1 MKKGRLVRRRGIS
14 LVLSAAMVATTLS
27 VIPAAKAEAA
37 PSSDEISN
45 SSLTAEIG
53 DLGQISSL
61 TINNNRLNR
70 YGNEV
75 NFVLPNDS
83 SEQNNE
89 AHQWMG
95 EMIFSYRTSKD
106 GTFPE
111 GTEGF
116 VEVDTNKTLAAGGST
131 TYSNASENLDSNPYI
146 EKKVDGDKVEVT
158 FKGQELDSTDE
169 RTMKGFDVQSVFD
182 MGTEDGSML
191 WSITLENTSDEY
203 IEFGDVGLP
212 MPWNNK
218 YSGGINDTYNN
229 RMTVHTFAGA
239 DSGYA
244 YAIRTS
250 GEGNYMMFTP
260 VPETGAR
267 IEYID
272 QWIGSVNGGMNGV
285 QGTRNGNAYANW
297 TSDTGGWF
305 PGLQVYYIHSK
316 DIQKT
321 GRGYFTDATSLVLE
335 PGASKTYSFKFS
347 AVRAGD
353 NSPQDSADD
362 PNNASDSVEER
373 ENNQRSILYDSG
385 MIDAVAV
392 PGFQTAINM
401 PTELDLHYDPEK
413 VEDVNVKVQCVHEN
427 DPWDEEHI
435 PEQVDGLV
443 NNSRTTECAGIDSDS
458 ATLKEAKQ
466 VDGEWHHIYELN
478 FGCIGNNSVRVEYT
492 VNGEQKFT
500 QFEFNVLEKLDE
512 TIEAHSDFMVE
523 NTQDNDPNSETYGIY
538 SDWYLSSGLDTNQKN
553 HWGDDWSHDNIN
565 FMTMKNYLDPEP
577 EEIESI
583 EKYLIDFMWNNYMK
597 NTQDTYVVANYL
609 SASGVYGGGSNAWT
623 RAYSEMME
631 VTGFFNM
638 YRIQKAYPNL
648 IEYRETPEWYLDK
661 AYNIYMNRIPA
672 YDIGYYGEQQV
683 PQIIEALREEGMTE
697 EAENLQEKFALNKGT
712 SMANASYP
720 YGSEFEY
727 DNTGEEGAYA
737 ASKALIE
744 YYPDDANVNKAL
756 SNMERAEWK
765 TRAMR
770 GIQPTWYYYADPVF
784 RGGESWWNFQ
794 YTASLAGSIMDDW
807 LRYQDNGWDTDSS
820 AWAQRVNYAAK
831 LSNFNSVNM
840 GQISADS
847 VGGISWRYT
856 ASKGGQGAQNVNDGG
871 TRIMNNGWND
881 FSGESEEGLYGSLL
895 RISADVATDP
905 VFGLTGYGAEVSKE
919 GSRYTVTPLD
929 GIGKRIN
936 IIDDKIY
943 VELEQDS
950 CTTAVIDESGA
961 YIDLT
966 VNNTTGVL
974 HLSKITL
981 SGAGIEDGYY
991 SVKVNGEEGEQ
1002 CYVSGNEGIAYA
1014 VIPKGESAQITIEKM
1029 DGGENQAPKIY
1040 SVECP
1045 AGNELHARVPFR
1057 IEASAYDDG
1066 APNGTLTYKWEVTEA
1081 PEGGNIVF
1089 DADDKPYVEVT
1100 ADKAGDYRVK
1110 VTVSDGEKS
1119 AEQVLAFTMGDV
1131 PEKNAPVINEISAE
1145 QEQLNATRADLKVDA
1160 TADVFWGNELTYKW
1174 EVVSQPEG
1182 GNAAVV
1188 NSSQPEAVVKV
1199 YAPGTYTFGVTVTD
1213 SQTEDADTEKVT
1225 YQEIS
1230 VEMSEEADGIEHYG
1244 TVITDLGKAPKL
1256 PETMEIIYP
1265 DATLRES
1272 TIIWD
1277 EIPEESYAERGEF
1290 TVEGTVEGT
1299 DMRASLDVIVVT
1311 GESKNI
1317 ALAAVPTAIIDTPWD
1332 LQGVV
1337 ALNDGHDPT
1346 SSTDRTNGVW
1356 HNWLGDNTADA
1367 WVQYTWNSA
1376 VTIYQSN
1383 AYYYTDGNFIPKEVW
1398 YEYMDENGEWQPMQN
1413 VQGCGNEL
1421 NQYNVTTFNP
1431 VTTTA
1436 IRMNMSPLTQ
1446 GCGVIEWQVLG
1457 YADQIVDKN
1466 LLKRTIDSAEALDLS
1481 LFVADESQ
1489 LAELQNTIDEAQAV
1503 YDDPQATQEEVD
1515 MAAAK
1520 LARVVAMLP
1529 TADGNLAYS
1538 ATSNTSY
1545 VSTWETLDAV
1555 NDGRVPDN
1563 SYNPSIPRYGTY
1575 SYDRASDHETVTY
1588 TWNSQVTLSGADL
1601 YLWYDGK
1608 EGEYTSGGIKIPTE
1622 YYYEYLDSEGNWQ
1635 KVENSSEYGLEMDK
1649 FNTTTFDEV
1658 TTTSIRVTLM
1668 KQDYDMNGIGIMEW
1682 KVYGQI
1688 NPADK
1693 TALDTAITDADIE
1706 DGSIYTEESWA
1717 AFTEALE
1724 NAKEVA
1730 ANEKASQAEVDA
1742 ALALLVKA
1750 QNNLEVAPEDKNIAP
1765 LATASGI
1772 CNYDG
1777 QDGRPYDQGGLPKMN
1792 DQIEPASSSDLS
1804 NGAWFNWNDRYDD
1817 NGDIQNAWVA
1827 YTWDEPVILESTDVY
1842 YFTDGGGHKMPK
1854 SVTFEYLNDAGEW
1867 VELTDVTPGCEA
1879 DQYNTTDL
1887 GNIRTTALRMTM
1899 EPQFLNDGDP
1909 ACGVGVIEW
1918 KVNGYVAPDKT
1929 ALEDAIAAAEELKED
1944 DYTASSWKT
1953 LEIALEEAKA
1963 VAEDE
1968 AATPENVEDARK
1980 ALERA
1985 INALVGKDEKPLYD
1999 NIAPDAATDGICNYD
2014 GQDGRPNDLGG
2025 LAALNDG
2032 YDPANSNDK
2041 SHAVWHNWQDRY
2053 ENGIPQDAWVSYTWD
2068 KPVEIS
2074 SMDIYYFADY
2084 GGIVEPESISIEYLN
2099 EDGEWVAAEEAQ
2111 GLSCVLEE
2119 YNTVKLANIKTTA
2132 IRMTLKP
2139 QFLSDSDPSHGV
2151 GILEWKVYGKYVD
2164 ETEVVKDALNA
2175 AIEEAEKR
2183 VETDYT
2189 AESWANFARALEN
2202 AKIVAADENADQTAV
2217 DEATA
2222 LLNEA
2227 MGALVAAEPPADVDR
2242 TALEALIA
2250 EAEGYNRTDYTEESW
2265 AVFAEALTNAYSVDQ
2280 NVEATQDDVDKAAEA
2295 LQAAIDGLEEVH
2307 ADVNLEEIRA
2317 LIDEALQIQNDGY
2330 TAESWDV
2337 LQDALVNAALAVSDP
2352 DVTQEQI
2359 DQLAAALR
2367 DAIDALE
2374 EAKEEADLDAINAL
2388 IDVAQKLNESD
2399 YTADSW
2405 KALEDALAD
2414 AVAAAEDAESTQA
2427 QIDKAAEALVD
2438 AITAL
2443 KAAEPAE
2450 EVNLD
2455 AINALIEAAQS
2466 LDKDLY
2472 TAESWA
2478 ALQDAVADA
2487 AAAAA
2492 DTESTQAQIDEAAA
2506 ALQAAIAALEA
2517 AEPAE
2522 EVNLGAINALI
2533 GVAQKLDEANYT
2545 AESWDAL
2552 QEALADAAA
2561 AAADSNATQ
2570 DQIDKAAAALG
2581 DAIAALK
2588 TAEPAE
2594 EVNLAAI
2601 NALINVAQRLDKDN
2615 YTAESWNALQDALA
2629 AALKAA
2635 EDPEATQDQI
2645 DKAAAA
2651 LGDAIVALEIAQPGE
2666 DPGEN
2671 PNDKPGQT
2679 PDGNNGSGN
2688 GENGN
2693 SGSGADGEQNNEAA
2707 VQTGDNSPIMVY
2719 GVLVVIAAAGI
2730 ICIIGMR
2737 KRRR

>member
-61 TINNNRLNR
+61 TINNNRQNS
-70 YGNEV
+70 YGQDV

-83 SEQNNE
+83 AQQNNT

-95 EMIFSYRTSKD
+95 EMIFSYRTSED

-111 GTEGF
+111 DTSGF
-116 VEVDTNKTLAAGGST
+116 VEVDTNRTLAAGGST
-131 TYSNASENLDSNPYI
+131 TYSDASENLESNPYI
-146 EKKVDGDKVEVT
+146 EKNVEDDRVEVT
-158 FKGQELDSTDE
+158 FKGQDLDSTDE

-182 MGTEDGSML
+182 MGTDDGSLL
-191 WSITLENTSDEY
+191 WSITLENTSDQY

-218 YSGGINDTYNN
+218 YANISDTYNN

-272 QWIGSVNGGMNGV
+272 QWIGSAGGGMNGV
-285 QGTRNGNAYANW
+285 QGTRNGELYANW

-335 PGASKTYSFKFS
+335 PGESKTYSFKFS

-401 PTELDLHYDPEK
+401 PTKLDLHYDPSRIT
-413 VEDVNVKVQCVHEN
+413 DVNVEIQCVHEN

-435 PEQVDGLV
+435 PEQVDGMV
-443 NNSRTTECAGIDSDS
+443 NNSRTTEHSDTDS
-458 ATLKEAKQ
+458 ATYVSSTE
-466 VDGEWHHIYELN
+466 VDGEWHNIYELN
-478 FGCIGNNSVRVEYT
+478 FGCIGNNSVRVEYKLD
-492 VNGEQKFT
+492 GEEKFT
-500 QFEFNVLEKLDE
+500 QFEFNVLEELDA
-512 TIEAHSDFMVE
+512 TIEAHSDFMVNE
-523 NTQDNDPNSETYGIY
+523 TQDNDPDSATYGIY
-538 SDWYLSSGLDTNQKN
+538 SDWYLSSGKDATQRT

-577 EEIESI
+577 EEVESI
-583 EKYLIDFMWNNYMK
+583 EKYLIDFMWNTYMK
-597 NTQDTYVVANYL
+597 NTQDDYIVANYL
-609 SASGVYGGGSNAWT
+609 SASGAYSDTSSPYT
-623 RAYSEMME
+623 RTFSEMME
-631 VTGFFNM
+631 ATGFFNM
-638 YRIQKAYPNL
+638 YRIEKAYPDL
-648 IEYRETPEWYLDK
+648 IDYREPAEWYLEK
-661 AYNIYMNRIPA
+661 AYNIYNKRVGA
-672 YDIGYYGEQQV
+672 GAVGFYGEQQV

-697 EAENLQEKFALNKGT
+697 EADTLQEQFALTKGT
-712 SMANASYP
+712 IMATADYP

-737 ASKALIE
+737 AANALIE
-744 YYPDDANVNKAL
+744 YYPDSEYVDDALN
-756 SNMERAEWK
+756 NMERAEWK

-831 LSNFNSVNM
+831 LSNFNAINM

-847 VGGISWRYT
+847 VGAVSWRYT

-871 TRIMNNGWND
+871 TRVMNNGWND

-895 RISADVATDP
+895 RISADVTTDP
-905 VFGLTGYGAEVSKE
+905 VFGLTGYGAEVSKD
-919 GSRYTVTPLD
+919 GTRYTVTPLD

-950 CTTAVIDESGA
+950 CTTAVIDESGN

-966 VNNTTGVL
+966 VSNTTGTG

-1014 VIPKGESAQITIEKM
+1014 VIPAGESATITIEKM

-1040 SVECP
+1040 SLEADEEP
-1045 AGNELHARVPFR
+1045 QALVPFR
-1057 IEASAYDDG
+1057 VEASAYDDG
-1066 APNGTLTYKWEVTEA
+1066 APDGTLIYSWEVTDA
-1081 PEGGNIVF
+1081 PEGGELTF
-1089 DADDKPYVEVT
+1089 DADNKPFAEAT
-1100 ADKAGDYRVK
+1100 ASLDGQYTVAL
-1110 VTVSDGEKS
+1110 TVSDGELS
-1119 AEQVLAFTMGDV
+1119 VTEDLVINVGTA
-1131 PEKNAPVINEISAE
+1131 PEKSAPVIDE
-1145 QEQLNATRADLKVDA
+1145 A
-1160 TADVFWGNELTYKW
+1160 TAVQNPTNTTVAELSGSATGDSTYGNELEYAW
-1174 EVVSQPEG
+1174 SIVDQPEG
-1182 GNAAVV
+1182 GNAVLA
-1188 NSSQPEAVVKV
+1188 NADQPDAMLKA
-1199 YAPGTYTFGVTVTD
+1199 YAPGTYTVRLTVTD
-1213 SQTEDADTEKVT
+1213 RKSTVYDEDVSSYEDVT
-1225 YQEIS
+1225 F
-1230 VEMSEEADGIEHYG
+1230 EMTGNVDGIERAG
-1244 TVITDLGKAPKL
+1244 TVITQVGTAPTL
-1256 PETMEIIYP
+1256 PETLEVIHP
-1265 DATLRES
+1265 DG
-1272 TIIWD
+1272 TIQDSSITWD
-1277 EIPEESYAERGEF
+1277 EIAEDSYAEKGNF
-1290 TVEGTVEGT
+1290 TVGGTVDGTEMRVEVTVMVAEGEAT
-1299 DMRASLDVIVVT
+1299 
-1311 GESKNI
+1311 NI
-1317 ALAAVPTAIIDTPWD
+1317 ALIAEPSAIIDTPWD
-1332 LQGVV
+1332 LGGV
-1337 ALNDGHDPT
+1337 AGLNDGYDPASSRDT
-1346 SSTDRTNGVW
+1346 SHGVW
-1356 HNWLGDNTADA
+1356 HNWLGEQGSDA
-1367 WVQYTWNSA
+1367 WVQYDWDSE

-1383 AYYYTDGNFIPKEVW
+1383 AYYYTDGNFVPAEVW
-1398 YEYMDENGEWQPMQN
+1398 YEYKDANGEWRPLPN
-1413 VQGCGNEL
+1413 VQGCGTEL
-1421 NQYNVTTFNP
+1421 NQYNVTTFDP
-1431 VTTTA
+1431 VITTS
-1436 IRMNMSPLTQ
+1436 IRMNMSPRTL
-1446 GCGVIEWQVLG
+1446 GCGVIEWQVMG
-1457 YADQIVDKN
+1457 YADNVIDKTQ
-1466 LLKRTIDSAEALDLS
+1466 LRRVIDSANNLDLS
-1481 LFVADESQ
+1481 LFDASEEQ
-1489 LAELQNTIDEAQAV
+1489 LAELQAAIDEAQRIS
-1503 YDDPQATQEEVD
+1503 DSSDMTQEEVD
-1515 MAAAK
+1515 AAAAK
-1520 LARVVAMLP
+1520 LANLILSLP

-1538 ATSNTSY
+1538 ASVATSF
-1545 VSTWETLDAV
+1545 VSSWENLSAV
-1555 NDGRVPDN
+1555 NDGAIPEN
-1563 SYNPSIPRYGTY
+1563 SYNPSMSRYG
-1575 SYDRASDHETVTY
+1575 SWGNASAYETVTY
-1588 TWNSQVTLSGADL
+1588 TWNSEVTLNGADI
-1601 YLWYDGK
+1601 YFWYDGT
-1608 EGEYTSGGIKIPTE
+1608 EGDYTSGGIQVPSE

-1635 KVENSSEYGLEMDK
+1635 PVENASAYDTAMDGY
-1649 FNTTTFDEV
+1649 NNTTFDEV
-1658 TTTSIRVTLM
+1658 TTTAIRVTMM
-1668 KQDYDMNGIGIMEW
+1668 KQANDGNGVGIMEW
-1682 KVYGQI
+1682 KVYG
-1688 NPADK
+1688 
-1693 TALDTAITDADIE
+1693 T
-1706 DGSIYTEESWA
+1706 
-1717 AFTEALE
+1717 
-1724 NAKEVA
+1724 
-1730 ANEKASQAEVDA
+1730 
-1742 ALALLVKA
+1742 
-1750 QNNLEVAPEDKNIAP
+1750 VAPIPEEKTNIAP
-1765 LATASGI
+1765 LAAVSGI

-1792 DQIEPASSSDLS
+1792 DEIEPASSSDLS
-1804 NGAWFNWNDRYDD
+1804 NGAWINWNDRYDAD
-1817 NGDIQNAWVA
+1817 GNIQNAWVA
-1827 YTWDEPVILESTDVY
+1827 YTWDEPMILDSTDVY
-1842 YFTDGGGHKMPK
+1842 YFTDNGGHQMPE
-1854 SVTFEYLNDAGEW
+1854 SVTFEYLNDDGEW

-1879 DQYNTTDL
+1879 DQYNTTEL
-1887 GNIRTTALRMTM
+1887 GSIRTTALRMTM
-1899 EPQFLNDGDP
+1899 EPQFLNDNDP

-1918 KVNGYVAPDKT
+1918 KVYGT
-1929 ALEDAIAAAEELKED
+1929 AAGGEE
-1944 DYTASSWKT
+1944 
-1953 LEIALEEAKA
+1953 
-1963 VAEDE
+1963 
-1968 AATPENVEDARK
+1968 
-1980 ALERA
+1980 
-1985 INALVGKDEKPLYD
+1985 
-1999 NIAPDAATDGICNYD
+1999 
-2014 GQDGRPNDLGG
+2014 
-2025 LAALNDG
+2025 
-2032 YDPANSNDK
+2032 
-2041 SHAVWHNWQDRY
+2041 
-2053 ENGIPQDAWVSYTWD
+2053 
-2068 KPVEIS
+2068 
-2074 SMDIYYFADY
+2074 
-2084 GGIVEPESISIEYLN
+2084 EP
-2099 EDGEWVAAEEAQ
+2099 
-2111 GLSCVLEE
+2111 
-2119 YNTVKLANIKTTA
+2119 
-2132 IRMTLKP
+2132 
-2139 QFLSDSDPSHGV
+2139 
-2151 GILEWKVYGKYVD
+2151 
-2164 ETEVVKDALNA
+2164 VVKDALNA
-2175 AIEEAEKR
+2175 AIDEAEKR

-2189 AESWANFARALEN
+2189 ADSWANFARALEN

-2227 MGALVAAEPPADVDR
+2227 MAALVAAEPEPPADVDR
-2242 TALEALIA
+2242 EALEALIK

-2330 TAESWDV
+2330 TTESWDA
-2337 LQDALVNAALAVSDP
+2337 LQNALVNATLAVSDP

-2367 DAIDALE
+2367 DAIDSLE

-2427 QIDKAAEALVD
+2427 QIDKAAAALVD
-2438 AITAL
+2438 AITGL
-2443 KAAEPAE
+2443 KA
-2450 EVNLD
+2450 
-2455 AINALIEAAQS
+2455 
-2466 LDKDLY
+2466 
-2472 TAESWA
+2472 
-2478 ALQDAVADA
+2478 
-2487 AAAAA
+2487 
-2492 DTESTQAQIDEAAA
+2492 
-2506 ALQAAIAALEA
+2506 
-2517 AEPAE
+2517 
-2522 EVNLGAINALI
+2522 
-2533 GVAQKLDEANYT
+2533 
-2545 AESWDAL
+2545 
-2552 QEALADAAA
+2552 
-2561 AAADSNATQ
+2561 
-2570 DQIDKAAAALG
+2570 
-2581 DAIAALK
+2581 
-2588 TAEPAE
+2588 AEPAE

-2629 AALKAA
+2629 AALAAA

-2666 DPGEN
+2666 DPGEEPGEN

>member
-61 TINNNRLNR
+61 TINNNRQNS
-70 YGNEV
+70 YGQDV

-83 SEQNNE
+83 AQQNNT

-95 EMIFSYRTSKD
+95 EMIFSYRTSED

-111 GTEGF
+111 DTSGF
-116 VEVDTNKTLAAGGST
+116 VEVDTNRTLAAGGST
-131 TYSNASENLDSNPYI
+131 TYSDASENLESNPYI
-146 EKKVDGDKVEVT
+146 EKNVEDDRVEVT
-158 FKGQELDSTDE
+158 FKGQDLDSTDE

-182 MGTEDGSML
+182 MGTDDGSLL
-191 WSITLENTSDEY
+191 WSITLENTSDQY

-218 YSGGINDTYNN
+218 YANISDTYNN

-272 QWIGSVNGGMNGV
+272 QWIGSAGGGMNGV
-285 QGTRNGNAYANW
+285 QGTRNGDLYANW

-335 PGASKTYSFKFS
+335 PGESKTYSFKFS

-401 PTELDLHYDPEK
+401 PTKLDLHYDPSRIT
-413 VEDVNVKVQCVHEN
+413 DVNVEIQCVHEN

-435 PEQVDGLV
+435 PEQVDGMV
-443 NNSRTTECAGIDSDS
+443 NNSRTTEHSDTDS
-458 ATLKEAKQ
+458 ATYVSSTE
-466 VDGEWHHIYELN
+466 VDGEWHNIYELN
-478 FGCIGNNSVRVEYT
+478 FGCIGNNSVRVEYKLD
-492 VNGEQKFT
+492 GEEKFT
-500 QFEFNVLEKLDE
+500 QFEFNVLEELDA
-512 TIEAHSDFMVE
+512 TIEAHSDFMVNE
-523 NTQDNDPNSETYGIY
+523 TQDNDPDSATYGIY
-538 SDWYLSSGLDTNQKN
+538 SDWYLSSGKDATQRT

-577 EEIESI
+577 EEVESI
-583 EKYLIDFMWNNYMK
+583 EKYLIDFMWNTYMK
-597 NTQDTYVVANYL
+597 NTQDDYIVANYL
-609 SASGVYGGGSNAWT
+609 SASGAYSDTSSPYT
-623 RAYSEMME
+623 RTFSEMME
-631 VTGFFNM
+631 ATGFFNM
-638 YRIQKAYPNL
+638 YRIEKAYPDL
-648 IEYRETPEWYLDK
+648 IDYREPAEWYLEK
-661 AYNIYMNRIPA
+661 AYNIYNKRVGA
-672 YDIGYYGEQQV
+672 GAVGFYGEQQV

-697 EAENLQEKFALNKGT
+697 EADTLQEQFALTKGT
-712 SMANASYP
+712 IMATADYP

-737 ASKALIE
+737 AANALIE
-744 YYPDDANVNKAL
+744 YYPDSEYVDDALN
-756 SNMERAEWK
+756 NMERAEWK

-831 LSNFNSVNM
+831 LSNFNAINM

-847 VGGISWRYT
+847 VGAVSWRYT

-871 TRIMNNGWND
+871 TRVMNNGWND

-895 RISADVATDP
+895 RISADVTTDP
-905 VFGLTGYGAEVSKE
+905 VFGLTGYGAEVSKD
-919 GSRYTVTPLD
+919 GTRYTVTPLD

-950 CTTAVIDESGA
+950 CTTAVIDESGN

-966 VNNTTGVL
+966 VSNTTGTG

-1014 VIPKGESAQITIEKM
+1014 VIPAGESATITIEKM

-1040 SVECP
+1040 SLEADEEP
-1045 AGNELHARVPFR
+1045 QALVPFR
-1057 IEASAYDDG
+1057 VEASAYDDG
-1066 APNGTLTYKWEVTEA
+1066 APDGTLTYSWEVTDA
-1081 PEGGNIVF
+1081 PEGGELTF
-1089 DADDKPYVEVT
+1089 DADNKPFAEAT
-1100 ADKAGDYRVK
+1100 ASLDGQYTVAL
-1110 VTVSDGEKS
+1110 TVSDGELS
-1119 AEQVLAFTMGDV
+1119 VTEDLVINVGTA
-1131 PEKNAPVINEISAE
+1131 PEKSAPVIDE
-1145 QEQLNATRADLKVDA
+1145 A
-1160 TADVFWGNELTYKW
+1160 TAVQNPTNTTVAELSGSATGDSTYGNELEYAW
-1174 EVVSQPEG
+1174 SIVDQPEG
-1182 GNAAVV
+1182 GNAVLA
-1188 NSSQPEAVVKV
+1188 NADQPDAMLKA
-1199 YAPGTYTFGVTVTD
+1199 YAPGTYTVRLTVTD
-1213 SQTEDADTEKVT
+1213 RKSTVYDEDVSSYEDVT
-1225 YQEIS
+1225 F
-1230 VEMSEEADGIEHYG
+1230 EMTGNVDGIERAG
-1244 TVITDLGKAPKL
+1244 TVITQVGTAPTL
-1256 PETMEIIYP
+1256 PETLEVIHP
-1265 DATLRES
+1265 DG
-1272 TIIWD
+1272 TIQDSSITWD
-1277 EIPEESYAERGEF
+1277 EIAEDSYAEKGNF
-1290 TVEGTVEGT
+1290 TVGGTVDGTEMRVEVTVMVAEGE
-1299 DMRASLDVIVVT
+1299 AA
-1311 GESKNI
+1311 NI
-1317 ALAAVPTAIIDTPWD
+1317 ALIAEPSAIIDTPWD
-1332 LQGVV
+1332 LGGV
-1337 ALNDGHDPT
+1337 AGLNDGYDPASSRDT
-1346 SSTDRTNGVW
+1346 SHGVW
-1356 HNWLGDNTADA
+1356 HNWLGEQGSDA
-1367 WVQYTWNSA
+1367 WVQYDWDSE

-1383 AYYYTDGNFIPKEVW
+1383 AYYYTDGNFVPAEVW
-1398 YEYMDENGEWQPMQN
+1398 YEYKDANGEWRPLPN
-1413 VQGCGNEL
+1413 VQGCGTEL
-1421 NQYNVTTFNP
+1421 NQYNVTTFDP
-1431 VTTTA
+1431 VITTS
-1436 IRMNMSPLTQ
+1436 IRMNMSPRTL
-1446 GCGVIEWQVLG
+1446 GCGVIEWQVMG
-1457 YADQIVDKN
+1457 YADNVIDKTQ
-1466 LLKRTIDSAEALDLS
+1466 LRRVIDSANNLDLS
-1481 LFVADESQ
+1481 LFDASEEQ
-1489 LAELQNTIDEAQAV
+1489 LAELQAAIDEAQRIS
-1503 YDDPQATQEEVD
+1503 DSSDTTQEEVD
-1515 MAAAK
+1515 AAAAK
-1520 LARVVAMLP
+1520 LANLILSLP

-1538 ATSNTSY
+1538 ASVATSF
-1545 VSTWETLDAV
+1545 VSSWENLSAV
-1555 NDGRVPDN
+1555 NDGAIPEN
-1563 SYNPSIPRYGTY
+1563 SYNPSMSRYG
-1575 SYDRASDHETVTY
+1575 SWGNASAYETVTY
-1588 TWNSQVTLSGADL
+1588 TWNSEVTLNGADI
-1601 YLWYDGK
+1601 YFWYDGT
-1608 EGEYTSGGIKIPTE
+1608 EGDYTSGGIQVPSE

-1635 KVENSSEYGLEMDK
+1635 PVENASAYDTAMDGY
-1649 FNTTTFDEV
+1649 NNTTFDEV
-1658 TTTSIRVTLM
+1658 TTTAIRVTMM
-1668 KQDYDMNGIGIMEW
+1668 KQANDGNGVGIMEW
-1682 KVYGQI
+1682 KVYG
-1688 NPADK
+1688 
-1693 TALDTAITDADIE
+1693 T
-1706 DGSIYTEESWA
+1706 
-1717 AFTEALE
+1717 
-1724 NAKEVA
+1724 
-1730 ANEKASQAEVDA
+1730 
-1742 ALALLVKA
+1742 
-1750 QNNLEVAPEDKNIAP
+1750 VAPIPEEKTNIAP
-1765 LATASGI
+1765 LAAVSGI

-1792 DQIEPASSSDLS
+1792 DEIEPASSSDLS
-1804 NGAWFNWNDRYDD
+1804 NGAWINWNDRYDAD
-1817 NGDIQNAWVA
+1817 GNIQNAWVA
-1827 YTWDEPVILESTDVY
+1827 YTWDEPMILDSTDVY
-1842 YFTDGGGHKMPK
+1842 YFTDNGGHQMPE
-1854 SVTFEYLNDAGEW
+1854 SVTFEYLNDDGEW

-1879 DQYNTTDL
+1879 DQYNTTEL
-1887 GNIRTTALRMTM
+1887 GSIRTTALRMTM
-1899 EPQFLNDGDP
+1899 EPQFLNDNDP

-1918 KVNGYVAPDKT
+1918 KVYGT
-1929 ALEDAIAAAEELKED
+1929 AAGGEE
-1944 DYTASSWKT
+1944 
-1953 LEIALEEAKA
+1953 
-1963 VAEDE
+1963 
-1968 AATPENVEDARK
+1968 
-1980 ALERA
+1980 
-1985 INALVGKDEKPLYD
+1985 
-1999 NIAPDAATDGICNYD
+1999 
-2014 GQDGRPNDLGG
+2014 
-2025 LAALNDG
+2025 
-2032 YDPANSNDK
+2032 
-2041 SHAVWHNWQDRY
+2041 
-2053 ENGIPQDAWVSYTWD
+2053 
-2068 KPVEIS
+2068 
-2074 SMDIYYFADY
+2074 
-2084 GGIVEPESISIEYLN
+2084 EP
-2099 EDGEWVAAEEAQ
+2099 
-2111 GLSCVLEE
+2111 
-2119 YNTVKLANIKTTA
+2119 
-2132 IRMTLKP
+2132 
-2139 QFLSDSDPSHGV
+2139 
-2151 GILEWKVYGKYVD
+2151 
-2164 ETEVVKDALNA
+2164 VVKDALNA
-2175 AIEEAEKR
+2175 AIDEAEKR

-2189 AESWANFARALEN
+2189 ADSWANFARALEN

-2227 MGALVAAEPPADVDR
+2227 MAALVAAEPEPPADVDR
-2242 TALEALIA
+2242 EALEALIK

-2330 TAESWDV
+2330 TTESWDA
-2337 LQDALVNAALAVSDP
+2337 LQNALVNAALAVSDP

-2367 DAIDALE
+2367 DAIDSLE

-2405 KALEDALAD
+2405 KALEEALAD

-2450 EVNLD
+2450 EVNL
-2455 AINALIEAAQS
+2455 
-2466 LDKDLY
+2466 
-2472 TAESWA
+2472 
-2478 ALQDAVADA
+2478 
-2487 AAAAA
+2487 
-2492 DTESTQAQIDEAAA
+2492 
-2506 ALQAAIAALEA
+2506 
-2517 AEPAE
+2517 
-2522 EVNLGAINALI
+2522 
-2533 GVAQKLDEANYT
+2533 
-2545 AESWDAL
+2545 
-2552 QEALADAAA
+2552 
-2561 AAADSNATQ
+2561 
-2570 DQIDKAAAALG
+2570 
-2581 DAIAALK
+2581 
-2588 TAEPAE
+2588 
-2594 EVNLAAI
+2594 AAI

-2629 AALKAA
+2629 AALAAA

-2666 DPGEN
+2666 DPGEEPGEN

>member
-1 MKKGRLVRRRGIS
+1 MEKGRLVRRRGIS

-61 TINNNRLNR
+61 TINNNRQNS
-70 YGNEV
+70 YGQDV

-83 SEQNNE
+83 AQQNNT

-95 EMIFSYRTSKD
+95 EMIFSYRTSED

-111 GTEGF
+111 DTSGF
-116 VEVDTNKTLAAGGST
+116 VEVDTNRTLAAGGST
-131 TYSNASENLDSNPYI
+131 TYSDASENLESNPYI
-146 EKKVDGDKVEVT
+146 EKNVEDDRVEVT
-158 FKGQELDSTDE
+158 FKGQDLDSTDE

-182 MGTEDGSML
+182 MGTDDGSLL

-218 YSGGINDTYNN
+218 YANISDTYNN

-272 QWIGSVNGGMNGV
+272 QWIGSTGGGMNGV
-285 QGTRNGNAYANW
+285 QGTRNGELYANW

-335 PGASKTYSFKFS
+335 PGESKTYSFKFS

-401 PTELDLHYDPEK
+401 PTKLDLHYDPSRIT
-413 VEDVNVKVQCVHEN
+413 DVNVEIQCVHEN

-435 PEQVDGLV
+435 PEQVDGMV
-443 NNSRTTECAGIDSDS
+443 NNSRTTEHSDTDS
-458 ATLKEAKQ
+458 ATYVSSTE
-466 VDGEWHHIYELN
+466 VDGEWHNIYELN
-478 FGCIGNNSVRVEYT
+478 FGCIGNNSVRVEYKLD
-492 VNGEQKFT
+492 GEEKFT
-500 QFEFNVLEKLDE
+500 QFEFNVLEELDA
-512 TIEAHSDFMVE
+512 TIEAHSDFMVNE
-523 NTQDNDPNSETYGIY
+523 TQDNDPDSATYGIY
-538 SDWYLSSGLDTNQKN
+538 SDWYLSSGKDATQRT

-577 EEIESI
+577 EEVESI
-583 EKYLIDFMWNNYMK
+583 EKYLIDFMWNTYMK
-597 NTQDTYVVANYL
+597 NTQDDYIVANYL
-609 SASGVYGGGSNAWT
+609 SASGAYSDTSSPYT
-623 RAYSEMME
+623 RTFSEMME
-631 VTGFFNM
+631 ATGFFNM
-638 YRIQKAYPNL
+638 YRIEKAYPDL
-648 IEYRETPEWYLDK
+648 IDYREPAEWYLEK
-661 AYNIYMNRIPA
+661 AYNIYNKRVGA
-672 YDIGYYGEQQV
+672 GAVGFYGEQQV

-697 EAENLQEKFALNKGT
+697 EADTLQEQFALTKGT
-712 SMANASYP
+712 IMATADYP

-737 ASKALIE
+737 AANALIQ
-744 YYPDDANVNKAL
+744 YYPDSEYVDDALN
-756 SNMERAEWK
+756 NMERAEWK

-831 LSNFNSVNM
+831 LSNFNAINM

-847 VGGISWRYT
+847 VGAVSWRYT

-871 TRIMNNGWND
+871 TRVMNNGWND

-895 RISADVATDP
+895 RISADVTTDP
-905 VFGLTGYGAEVSKE
+905 VFGLTGYGAEVSKD
-919 GSRYTVTPLD
+919 GTRYTVTPLD

-950 CTTAVIDESGA
+950 CTTAVIDESGN

-966 VNNTTGVL
+966 VSNTTGTG

-991 SVKVNGEEGEQ
+991 SVSVNGEEGEQ

-1014 VIPKGESAQITIEKM
+1014 VVPAGESATITIEKM

-1040 SVECP
+1040 SLEADEEP
-1045 AGNELHARVPFR
+1045 QALVPFR
-1057 IEASAYDDG
+1057 VEASAYDDG
-1066 APNGTLTYKWEVTEA
+1066 APDGTLTYSWEVTDA
-1081 PEGGNIVF
+1081 PEGGELTF
-1089 DADDKPYVEVT
+1089 DADNKPFAEAT
-1100 ADKAGDYRVK
+1100 ASLDGQYTVSL
-1110 VTVSDGEKS
+1110 TVSDGELS
-1119 AEQVLAFTMGDV
+1119 VAEDLVINVGTA
-1131 PEKNAPVINEISAE
+1131 PEKSAPVIDE
-1145 QEQLNATRADLKVDA
+1145 A
-1160 TADVFWGNELTYKW
+1160 TAVQNPTNTTVAELSGSATGDSTYGNELEYAW
-1174 EVVSQPEG
+1174 SIVDQPEG
-1182 GNAAVV
+1182 GNAVLA
-1188 NSSQPEAVVKV
+1188 NADQPDAMLKA
-1199 YAPGTYTFGVTVTD
+1199 YAPGTYTVRLTVTD
-1213 SQTEDADTEKVT
+1213 RKSTVYDEDVSSYEDVT
-1225 YQEIS
+1225 F
-1230 VEMSEEADGIEHYG
+1230 EMTGNVDGIERAG
-1244 TVITDLGKAPKL
+1244 TVITQVGTAPTL
-1256 PETMEIIYP
+1256 PETLEVIHP
-1265 DATLRES
+1265 DG
-1272 TIIWD
+1272 TIQDSSITWD
-1277 EIPEESYAERGEF
+1277 EIAEDSYAEKGNF
-1290 TVEGTVEGT
+1290 TVGGTVDGTEMRVEVTVMVAEGEAT
-1299 DMRASLDVIVVT
+1299 
-1311 GESKNI
+1311 NI
-1317 ALAAVPTAIIDTPWD
+1317 ALIAEPSAIIDTPWD
-1332 LQGVV
+1332 LGGV
-1337 ALNDGHDPT
+1337 AGLNDGYDPASSRDT
-1346 SSTDRTNGVW
+1346 SHGVW
-1356 HNWLGDNTADA
+1356 HNWLGEQGSDA
-1367 WVQYTWNSA
+1367 WVQYDWDSE

-1383 AYYYTDGNFIPKEVW
+1383 AYYYTDGNFVPAEVW
-1398 YEYMDENGEWQPMQN
+1398 YEYKDANGEWRPLPN
-1413 VQGCGNEL
+1413 VQGCGTEL
-1421 NQYNVTTFNP
+1421 NQYNVTTFDP
-1431 VTTTA
+1431 VITTS
-1436 IRMNMSPLTQ
+1436 IRMNMSPRTL
-1446 GCGVIEWQVLG
+1446 GCGVIEWQVMG
-1457 YADQIVDKN
+1457 YADNVIDKTQ
-1466 LLKRTIDSAEALDLS
+1466 LRRVIDSANNLDLS
-1481 LFVADESQ
+1481 LFDASEEQ
-1489 LAELQNTIDEAQAV
+1489 LAELQAAIDEAQRIS
-1503 YDDPQATQEEVD
+1503 DSSDTTQEEVD
-1515 MAAAK
+1515 AAAAK
-1520 LARVVAMLP
+1520 LANLILSLP

-1538 ATSNTSY
+1538 ASVATSF
-1545 VSTWETLDAV
+1545 VSSWENLSAV
-1555 NDGRVPDN
+1555 NDGAIPEN
-1563 SYNPSIPRYGTY
+1563 SYNPSMSRYG
-1575 SYDRASDHETVTY
+1575 SWGNASAYETVTY
-1588 TWNSQVTLSGADL
+1588 TWNSEVTLNGADI
-1601 YLWYDGK
+1601 YFWYDGT
-1608 EGEYTSGGIKIPTE
+1608 EGDYTSGGIQVPSE

-1635 KVENSSEYGLEMDK
+1635 PVENASAYDTAMDGY
-1649 FNTTTFDEV
+1649 NNTTFDEV
-1658 TTTSIRVTLM
+1658 TTTAIRVTMM
-1668 KQDYDMNGIGIMEW
+1668 KQANDRNGVGIMEW
-1682 KVYGQI
+1682 KVYG
-1688 NPADK
+1688 
-1693 TALDTAITDADIE
+1693 TAA
-1706 DGSIYTEESWA
+1706 GGEE
-1717 AFTEALE
+1717 
-1724 NAKEVA
+1724 
-1730 ANEKASQAEVDA
+1730 
-1742 ALALLVKA
+1742 
-1750 QNNLEVAPEDKNIAP
+1750 
-1765 LATASGI
+1765 
-1772 CNYDG
+1772 
-1777 QDGRPYDQGGLPKMN
+1777 
-1792 DQIEPASSSDLS
+1792 EP
-1804 NGAWFNWNDRYDD
+1804 
-1817 NGDIQNAWVA
+1817 
-1827 YTWDEPVILESTDVY
+1827 
-1842 YFTDGGGHKMPK
+1842 
-1854 SVTFEYLNDAGEW
+1854 
-1867 VELTDVTPGCEA
+1867 
-1879 DQYNTTDL
+1879 
-1887 GNIRTTALRMTM
+1887 
-1899 EPQFLNDGDP
+1899 
-1909 ACGVGVIEW
+1909 
-1918 KVNGYVAPDKT
+1918 
-1929 ALEDAIAAAEELKED
+1929 
-1944 DYTASSWKT
+1944 
-1953 LEIALEEAKA
+1953 
-1963 VAEDE
+1963 
-1968 AATPENVEDARK
+1968 
-1980 ALERA
+1980 
-1985 INALVGKDEKPLYD
+1985 
-1999 NIAPDAATDGICNYD
+1999 
-2014 GQDGRPNDLGG
+2014 
-2025 LAALNDG
+2025 
-2032 YDPANSNDK
+2032 
-2041 SHAVWHNWQDRY
+2041 
-2053 ENGIPQDAWVSYTWD
+2053 
-2068 KPVEIS
+2068 
-2074 SMDIYYFADY
+2074 
-2084 GGIVEPESISIEYLN
+2084 
-2099 EDGEWVAAEEAQ
+2099 
-2111 GLSCVLEE
+2111 
-2119 YNTVKLANIKTTA
+2119 
-2132 IRMTLKP
+2132 
-2139 QFLSDSDPSHGV
+2139 
-2151 GILEWKVYGKYVD
+2151 
-2164 ETEVVKDALNA
+2164 VVKDALNA

-2242 TALEALIA
+2242 EALEALIK

-2295 LQAAIDGLEEVH
+2295 LQAAINGLEEVH

-2330 TAESWDV
+2330 TAESWDA
-2337 LQDALVNAALAVSDP
+2337 LQNALVNAALAVSDP

-2359 DQLAAALR
+2359 DQLAAALQ

-2374 EAKEEADLDAINAL
+2374 KAKEEADLDAINAL
-2388 IDVAQKLNESD
+2388 IEVAQNLNESD
-2399 YTADSW
+2399 YTAESW
-2405 KALEDALAD
+2405 TALQNALAD
-2414 AVAAAEDAESTQA
+2414 AVAAAEDPEATQA
-2427 QIDKAAEALVD
+2427 QIDKAAAALVD
-2438 AITAL
+2438 AITGL
-2443 KAAEPAE
+2443 KA
-2450 EVNLD
+2450 
-2455 AINALIEAAQS
+2455 
-2466 LDKDLY
+2466 
-2472 TAESWA
+2472 
-2478 ALQDAVADA
+2478 
-2487 AAAAA
+2487 
-2492 DTESTQAQIDEAAA
+2492 
-2506 ALQAAIAALEA
+2506 
-2517 AEPAE
+2517 
-2522 EVNLGAINALI
+2522 
-2533 GVAQKLDEANYT
+2533 
-2545 AESWDAL
+2545 
-2552 QEALADAAA
+2552 
-2561 AAADSNATQ
+2561 
-2570 DQIDKAAAALG
+2570 
-2581 DAIAALK
+2581 
-2588 TAEPAE
+2588 AEPAE

-2629 AALKAA
+2629 AALAAA

>member
-61 TINNNRLNR
+61 TINNNRQNS
-70 YGNEV
+70 YGQDV

-83 SEQNNE
+83 AQQNNT

-95 EMIFSYRTSKD
+95 EMIFSYRTSED

-111 GTEGF
+111 DTSGF
-116 VEVDTNKTLAAGGST
+116 VEVDTNRTLAAGGST
-131 TYSNASENLDSNPYI
+131 TYSDASENLESNPYI
-146 EKKVDGDKVEVT
+146 EKNVEDDRVEVT
-158 FKGQELDSTDE
+158 FKGQDLDSTDE

-182 MGTEDGSML
+182 MGTDDGSLL
-191 WSITLENTSDEY
+191 WSITLENTSDQY

-218 YSGGINDTYNN
+218 YANISDTYNN

-272 QWIGSVNGGMNGV
+272 QWIGSTGGGMNGV
-285 QGTRNGNAYANW
+285 QGTRNGDLYANW

-335 PGASKTYSFKFS
+335 PGESKTYSFKFS

-353 NSPQDSADD
+353 NSPQDSAED

-401 PTELDLHYDPEK
+401 PTKLDLHYDPSRIT
-413 VEDVNVKVQCVHEN
+413 DVNVEIQCVHEN

-435 PEQVDGLV
+435 PEQVDGMV
-443 NNSRTTECAGIDSDS
+443 NNSRTTEHSDTDS
-458 ATLKEAKQ
+458 ATYVSSTE
-466 VDGEWHHIYELN
+466 VDGEWHNIYELN
-478 FGCIGNNSVRVEYT
+478 FGCIGNNSVRVEYKLD
-492 VNGEQKFT
+492 GEEKFT
-500 QFEFNVLEKLDE
+500 QFEFNVLEELDA
-512 TIEAHSDFMVE
+512 TIEAHSDFMVNE
-523 NTQDNDPNSETYGIY
+523 TQDNDPDSATYGIY
-538 SDWYLSSGLDTNQKN
+538 SDWYLSSGKDATQRT

-577 EEIESI
+577 EEVESI
-583 EKYLIDFMWNNYMK
+583 EKYLIDFMWNTYMK
-597 NTQDTYVVANYL
+597 NTQDDYIVANYL
-609 SASGVYGGGSNAWT
+609 SASGAYSDTSSPYT
-623 RAYSEMME
+623 RTFSEMME
-631 VTGFFNM
+631 ATGFFNM
-638 YRIQKAYPNL
+638 YRIEKAYPDL
-648 IEYRETPEWYLDK
+648 IDYREPAEWYLEK
-661 AYNIYMNRIPA
+661 AYNIYNKRVGA
-672 YDIGYYGEQQV
+672 GAVGFYGEQQV

-697 EAENLQEKFALNKGT
+697 EADTLQEQFALTKGT
-712 SMANASYP
+712 IMATADYP

-737 ASKALIE
+737 AANALIE
-744 YYPDDANVNKAL
+744 YYPDSEYVDDALN
-756 SNMERAEWK
+756 NMERAEWK

-831 LSNFNSVNM
+831 LSNFNAINM

-847 VGGISWRYT
+847 VGAVSWRYT

-871 TRIMNNGWND
+871 TRVMNNGWND

-895 RISADVATDP
+895 RISADVTTDP
-905 VFGLTGYGAEVSKE
+905 VFGLTGYGAEVSKD
-919 GSRYTVTPLD
+919 GTRYTVTPLD

-950 CTTAVIDESGA
+950 CTTAVIDESGN

-966 VNNTTGVL
+966 VSNTTGTG

-1014 VIPKGESAQITIEKM
+1014 VIPAGESATITIEKM

-1040 SVECP
+1040 SLEADEEP
-1045 AGNELHARVPFR
+1045 QALVPFR
-1057 IEASAYDDG
+1057 VEASAYDDG
-1066 APNGTLTYKWEVTEA
+1066 APDGTLTYSWEVTDA
-1081 PEGGNIVF
+1081 PEGGELTF
-1089 DADDKPYVEVT
+1089 DADNKPFAEAT
-1100 ADKAGDYRVK
+1100 ASLDGQYTVAL
-1110 VTVSDGEKS
+1110 TVSDGELS
-1119 AEQVLAFTMGDV
+1119 VTEDLVINVGTA
-1131 PEKNAPVINEISAE
+1131 PEKSAPVIDE
-1145 QEQLNATRADLKVDA
+1145 A
-1160 TADVFWGNELTYKW
+1160 TAVQNPTNTTVAELSGSATGDSTYGNELEYAW
-1174 EVVSQPEG
+1174 SIVDQPEG
-1182 GNAAVV
+1182 GNAVLA
-1188 NSSQPEAVVKV
+1188 NADQPDAMLKA
-1199 YAPGTYTFGVTVTD
+1199 YAPGTYTVRLTVTD
-1213 SQTEDADTEKVT
+1213 RKSTVYDEDVSSYEDVT
-1225 YQEIS
+1225 F
-1230 VEMSEEADGIEHYG
+1230 EMTGNVDGIERAG
-1244 TVITDLGKAPKL
+1244 TVITQVGTAPTL
-1256 PETMEIIYP
+1256 PETLEVIHP
-1265 DATLRES
+1265 DG
-1272 TIIWD
+1272 TIQDSSITWD
-1277 EIPEESYAERGEF
+1277 EIAEDSYAEKGNF
-1290 TVEGTVEGT
+1290 TVGGTVDGTEMRVEVTVMVAEGEAT
-1299 DMRASLDVIVVT
+1299 
-1311 GESKNI
+1311 NI
-1317 ALAAVPTAIIDTPWD
+1317 ALIAEPSAIIDTPWD
-1332 LQGVV
+1332 LGGV
-1337 ALNDGHDPT
+1337 AGLNDGYDPASSRDT
-1346 SSTDRTNGVW
+1346 SHGVW
-1356 HNWLGDNTADA
+1356 HNWLGEQGSDA
-1367 WVQYTWNSA
+1367 WVQYDWDSE

-1383 AYYYTDGNFIPKEVW
+1383 AYYYTDGNFVPAEVW
-1398 YEYMDENGEWQPMQN
+1398 YEYKDANGEWRPLPN
-1413 VQGCGNEL
+1413 VQGCGTEL
-1421 NQYNVTTFNP
+1421 NQYNVTTFDP
-1431 VTTTA
+1431 VITTS
-1436 IRMNMSPLTQ
+1436 IRMNMSPRTL
-1446 GCGVIEWQVLG
+1446 GCGVIEWQVMG
-1457 YADQIVDKN
+1457 YADNVIDKTQ
-1466 LLKRTIDSAEALDLS
+1466 LRRVIDSANNLDLS
-1481 LFVADESQ
+1481 LFDASEEQ
-1489 LAELQNTIDEAQAV
+1489 LAELQAAIDEAQRIS
-1503 YDDPQATQEEVD
+1503 DSSDTTQEEVD
-1515 MAAAK
+1515 AAAAK
-1520 LARVVAMLP
+1520 LANLILSLP

-1538 ATSNTSY
+1538 ASVATSF
-1545 VSTWETLDAV
+1545 VSSWENLSAV
-1555 NDGRVPDN
+1555 NDGAIPEN
-1563 SYNPSIPRYGTY
+1563 SYNPSMSRYG
-1575 SYDRASDHETVTY
+1575 SWGNASAYETVTY
-1588 TWNSQVTLSGADL
+1588 TWNSEVTLNGADI
-1601 YLWYDGK
+1601 YFWYDGT
-1608 EGEYTSGGIKIPTE
+1608 EGDYTSGGIQVPSE

-1635 KVENSSEYGLEMDK
+1635 PVENASAYDTAMDGY
-1649 FNTTTFDEV
+1649 NNTTFDEV
-1658 TTTSIRVTLM
+1658 TTTAIRVTMM
-1668 KQDYDMNGIGIMEW
+1668 KQANDGNGVGIMEW
-1682 KVYGQI
+1682 KVYG
-1688 NPADK
+1688 
-1693 TALDTAITDADIE
+1693 T
-1706 DGSIYTEESWA
+1706 
-1717 AFTEALE
+1717 
-1724 NAKEVA
+1724 
-1730 ANEKASQAEVDA
+1730 
-1742 ALALLVKA
+1742 
-1750 QNNLEVAPEDKNIAP
+1750 VAPIPEEKTNIAP
-1765 LATASGI
+1765 LAAVSGI

-1792 DQIEPASSSDLS
+1792 DEIEPASSSDLS
-1804 NGAWFNWNDRYDD
+1804 NGAWINWNDRYDAGG
-1817 NGDIQNAWVA
+1817 NIQNAWVA
-1827 YTWDEPVILESTDVY
+1827 YTWDEPMILDSTDVY
-1842 YFTDGGGHKMPK
+1842 YFTDNGGHQMPE
-1854 SVTFEYLNDAGEW
+1854 SVTFEYLNDDGEW

-1879 DQYNTTDL
+1879 DQYNTTEL
-1887 GNIRTTALRMTM
+1887 GSIRTTALRMTM
-1899 EPQFLNDGDP
+1899 EPQFLNDNDP

-1918 KVNGYVAPDKT
+1918 KVYGT
-1929 ALEDAIAAAEELKED
+1929 AAGGEE
-1944 DYTASSWKT
+1944 
-1953 LEIALEEAKA
+1953 
-1963 VAEDE
+1963 
-1968 AATPENVEDARK
+1968 
-1980 ALERA
+1980 
-1985 INALVGKDEKPLYD
+1985 
-1999 NIAPDAATDGICNYD
+1999 
-2014 GQDGRPNDLGG
+2014 
-2025 LAALNDG
+2025 
-2032 YDPANSNDK
+2032 
-2041 SHAVWHNWQDRY
+2041 
-2053 ENGIPQDAWVSYTWD
+2053 
-2068 KPVEIS
+2068 
-2074 SMDIYYFADY
+2074 
-2084 GGIVEPESISIEYLN
+2084 EP
-2099 EDGEWVAAEEAQ
+2099 
-2111 GLSCVLEE
+2111 
-2119 YNTVKLANIKTTA
+2119 
-2132 IRMTLKP
+2132 
-2139 QFLSDSDPSHGV
+2139 
-2151 GILEWKVYGKYVD
+2151 
-2164 ETEVVKDALNA
+2164 VVKDALNA
-2175 AIEEAEKR
+2175 AIDEAEKR

-2189 AESWANFARALEN
+2189 ADSWANFARALEN

-2227 MGALVAAEPPADVDR
+2227 MAALVAAEPEPPADVDR
-2242 TALEALIA
+2242 EALEALIK

-2330 TAESWDV
+2330 TTESWDA
-2337 LQDALVNAALAVSDP
+2337 LQNALVNAALAVSDP

-2359 DQLAAALR
+2359 DQLAAAL
-2367 DAIDALE
+2367 
-2374 EAKEEADLDAINAL
+2374 
-2388 IDVAQKLNESD
+2388 
-2399 YTADSW
+2399 
-2405 KALEDALAD
+2405 
-2414 AVAAAEDAESTQA
+2414 
-2427 QIDKAAEALVD
+2427 VD
-2438 AITAL
+2438 AITGL
-2443 KAAEPAE
+2443 KA
-2450 EVNLD
+2450 
-2455 AINALIEAAQS
+2455 
-2466 LDKDLY
+2466 
-2472 TAESWA
+2472 
-2478 ALQDAVADA
+2478 
-2487 AAAAA
+2487 
-2492 DTESTQAQIDEAAA
+2492 
-2506 ALQAAIAALEA
+2506 
-2517 AEPAE
+2517 
-2522 EVNLGAINALI
+2522 
-2533 GVAQKLDEANYT
+2533 
-2545 AESWDAL
+2545 
-2552 QEALADAAA
+2552 
-2561 AAADSNATQ
+2561 
-2570 DQIDKAAAALG
+2570 
-2581 DAIAALK
+2581 
-2588 TAEPAE
+2588 AEPAE

-2629 AALKAA
+2629 AALAAA

-2666 DPGEN
+2666 DPGEEPGEN

>member
-61 TINNNRLNR
+61 TINNNQLNNQ
-70 YGNEV
+70 GKNV

-83 SEQNNE
+83 ANQNNT

-95 EMIFSYRTSKD
+95 EMIFSYRTSED

-111 GTEGF
+111 GREGF
-116 VEVDTNKTLAAGGST
+116 VEVDTNRTLAAGGST
-131 TYSNASENLDSNPYI
+131 TYSDASENLESNPYI
-146 EKKVDGDKVEVT
+146 EKKVEDDKVEIT
-158 FKGQELDSTDE
+158 FKGQDLDSTDE

-218 YSGGINDTYNN
+218 YGSVRDAVTDTYNN
-229 RMTVHTFAGA
+229 RMTVHTYAGA

-244 YAIRTS
+244 YAIRCS

-272 QWIGSVNGGMNGV
+272 QWIGSVDGGMNGV
-285 QGTRNGNAYANW
+285 QGTRNGPLYANW

-321 GRGYFTDATSLVLE
+321 GRGYYTDATSLVLE
-335 PGASKTYSFKFS
+335 PGEEKTYQFKFS

-353 NSPQDSADD
+353 NTPQDSADD
-362 PNNASDSVEER
+362 HNNASDSVEER

-401 PTELDLHYDPEK
+401 PTKLDLHYDENRIT
-413 VEDVNVKVQCVHEN
+413 DVNVEIQCVHEN
-427 DPWDEEHI
+427 DPWDEAHI
-435 PEQVDGLV
+435 PEQGNGLV
-443 NNSRTTECAGIDSDS
+443 NNSKVIEHSDTDK
-458 ATLKEAKQ
+458 ATLAEAKQ
-466 VDGEWHHIYELN
+466 VDGEWHHIYNLN
-478 FGCIGNNSVRVEYT
+478 FGCIGNNSVRVEYKLD
-492 VNGEQKFT
+492 GEEKFT

-512 TIEAHSDFMVE
+512 TIDAHSDFMVE

-538 SDWYLSSGLDTNQKN
+538 SDWYISSGKDTNQRN
-553 HWGDDWSHDNIN
+553 HWADDWSHDNID
-565 FMTMKNYLDPEP
+565 FMTMKNYLDPES
-577 EEIESI
+577 EEVESI
-583 EKYLIDFMWNNYMK
+583 ERYLIDFMWDRYMK
-597 NTQDTYVVANYL
+597 NSQESFVIADWL
-609 SASGVYGGGSNAWT
+609 RDSSIYGGG
-623 RAYSEMME
+623 AYPYSRDYAEMM
-631 VTGFFNM
+631 VCTGFFNM
-638 YRIQKAYPNL
+638 YRIEKAYPDL
-648 IEYRETPEWYLDK
+648 IDYRQPAEWYLDK
-661 AYNIYMNRIPA
+661 AYNIYMKT
-672 YDIGYYGEQQV
+672 IGAGNIGFYGEQQV
-683 PQIIEALREEGMTE
+683 PQMIEALKVEGMTE
-697 EAENLQEKFALNKGT
+697 ESADLQQKFAKTKGT
-712 SMANASYP
+712 AMATAAYP

-737 ASKALIE
+737 AAKALRE
-744 YYPDDANVNKAL
+744 YYPDDANVDKAL

-770 GIQPTWYYYADPVF
+770 GLQPTWYHYADPVF

-807 LRYQDNGWDTDSS
+807 LRYEDNGWDVDSS
-820 AWAQRVNYAAK
+820 AWAQRMNYAAK
-831 LSNFNSVNM
+831 ISNFNSVNM
-840 GQISADS
+840 GQISDKSIGAT
-847 VGGISWRYT
+847 SWRYT
-856 ASKGGQGAQNVNDGG
+856 SSKGGLGAQDVYDYG

-905 VFGLTGYGAEVSKE
+905 VFGLTGYGAEVSKD
-919 GSRYTVTPLD
+919 GSRYTVIPLD

-936 IIDDKIY
+936 IIDNKIY

-950 CTTAVIDESGA
+950 CTTAVIDENGA

-966 VNNTTGVL
+966 VNNTTGTG

-991 SVKVNGEEGEQ
+991 SVKVNGQEGEQ
-1002 CYVSGNEGIAYA
+1002 CYVSDNEGIAYA
-1014 VIPKGESAQITIEKM
+1014 VIPRGESAQITIEKM

-1045 AGNELHARVPFR
+1045 AASELHARLPFR
-1057 IEASAYDDG
+1057 IESTAYDDG
-1066 APNGTLTYKWEVTEA
+1066 APDGTLSYKWEVTEA
-1081 PEGGNIVF
+1081 PEGGSMVF
-1089 DADDKPYVEVT
+1089 DADDNPYVETT
-1100 ADKAGDYRVK
+1100 ADKAGEYRVK
-1110 VTVSDGEKS
+1110 LTVSDGEKS
-1119 AEQVLAFTMGDV
+1119 AEQVLVVTMGDI
-1131 PEKNAPVINEISAE
+1131 PEKTAPVINELSAE
-1145 QEQLNATRADLKVDA
+1145 QELLNNTLIDLKVDA
-1160 TADVFWGNELTYKW
+1160 TADSFWGNDLSYEW

-1188 NSSQPEAVVKV
+1188 EPRQTETVVKV
-1199 YAPGTYTFGVTVTD
+1199 FTPGTYTFGVTITD
-1213 SQTEDADTEKVT
+1213 SKTEDKDTEKVT
-1225 YQEIS
+1225 YREIS
-1230 VEMSEEADGIEHYG
+1230 VETSEEADGVEHYG
-1244 TVITDLGKAPKL
+1244 EIITNLGKAPEL
-1256 PETMEIIYP
+1256 PATMDIIYP
-1265 DATLRES
+1265 DATVKES

-1277 EIPEESYAERGEF
+1277 EIPEASYAERGEF

-1299 DMRASLDVIVVT
+1299 DMKATVNVIVVT
-1311 GESKNI
+1311 GEAKNI
-1317 ALAAVPTAIIDTPWD
+1317 AMSAEPSGIIDD
-1332 LQGVV
+1332 VGDGGGV
-1337 ALNDGHDPT
+1337 ATLNDGYEPET
-1346 SSTDRTNGVW
+1346 SRDRSHGMW
-1356 HNWLGDNTADA
+1356 HNWHGDNSSDA
-1367 WVQYTWNSA
+1367 WVQYTWNKP

-1383 AYYYTDGNFIPKEVW
+1383 AYYYTDGNFVPREVW
-1398 YEYMDENGEWQPMQN
+1398 YEYLDENGEWMPIQK
-1413 VQGCGNEL
+1413 VEGCGNEL
-1421 NQYNVTTFNP
+1421 DQYNVTTFNP

-1446 GCGVIEWQVLG
+1446 GCGVIEWQIIG
-1457 YADQIVDKN
+1457 YGDQVVDKN
-1466 LLKRTIDSAEALDLS
+1466 LLKRTIDRAEALDLD
-1481 LFVADESQ
+1481 LFAADETQ
-1489 LAELQNTIDEAQAV
+1489 LAELQAAIDEAQSV
-1503 YDDPQATQEEVD
+1503 YDDAEAIQEEVD

-1520 LARVVAMLP
+1520 LARVIATLP
-1529 TADGNLAYS
+1529 TIDGNLSYS
-1538 ATSNTSY
+1538 ATTNTSY

-1555 NDGRVPDN
+1555 NDGQVPEN
-1563 SYNPSIPRYGTY
+1563 SYNPAIPRYGTY

-1588 TWNSQVTLSGADL
+1588 TWNSQVTLKGADL
-1601 YLWYDGK
+1601 YLWYDG
-1608 EGEYTSGGIKIPTE
+1608 EEPGNYTGGGIKIPTE

-1635 KVENSSEYGLEMDK
+1635 KVENPSEYGLEMDK

-1693 TALDTAITDADIE
+1693 TALDAAITDADIE

-1724 NAKEVA
+1724 NAKEVVT
-1730 ANEKASQAEVDA
+1730 NEKASQAEVDA

-1765 LATASGI
+1765 IATASGI

-1792 DQIEPASSSDLS
+1792 DQIEPTSSSDLS

-1854 SVTFEYLNDAGEW
+1854 SVTFEYLNDVGEW

-1879 DQYNTTDL
+1879 DQYNTTKL

-1918 KVNGYVAPDKT
+1918 KVNGFVAPDKT

-2032 YDPANSNDK
+2032 YEPTESHDT

-2111 GLSCVLEE
+2111 DLSCVLEE

-2189 AESWANFARALEN
+2189 ADSWANFARALEN

-2330 TAESWDV
+2330 TAESWDA

-2427 QIDKAAEALVD
+2427 QIDKAAAALVD
-2438 AITAL
+2438 AITGL
-2443 KAAEPAE
+2443 KA
-2450 EVNLD
+2450 
-2455 AINALIEAAQS
+2455 
-2466 LDKDLY
+2466 
-2472 TAESWA
+2472 
-2478 ALQDAVADA
+2478 
-2487 AAAAA
+2487 
-2492 DTESTQAQIDEAAA
+2492 
-2506 ALQAAIAALEA
+2506 
-2517 AEPAE
+2517 
-2522 EVNLGAINALI
+2522 
-2533 GVAQKLDEANYT
+2533 
-2545 AESWDAL
+2545 
-2552 QEALADAAA
+2552 
-2561 AAADSNATQ
+2561 
-2570 DQIDKAAAALG
+2570 
-2581 DAIAALK
+2581 
-2588 TAEPAE
+2588 AEPAE

-2629 AALKAA
+2629 AALAAA

-2666 DPGEN
+2666 DPGEEPGEN

>member
-61 TINNNRLNR
+61 TINNNRQNS
-70 YGNEV
+70 YGQDV

-83 SEQNNE
+83 AQQNNT

-95 EMIFSYRTSKD
+95 EMIFSYRTSED

-111 GTEGF
+111 DTSGF
-116 VEVDTNKTLAAGGST
+116 VEVDTNRTLAAGGST
-131 TYSNASENLDSNPYI
+131 TYSDASENLESNPYI
-146 EKKVDGDKVEVT
+146 EKNVEDDRVEVT
-158 FKGQELDSTDE
+158 FKGQDLDSTDE

-182 MGTEDGSML
+182 MGTDDGSLL

-218 YSGGINDTYNN
+218 YANISDTYNN

-272 QWIGSVNGGMNGV
+272 QWIGSTGGGMNGV
-285 QGTRNGNAYANW
+285 QGTRNGELYANW

-335 PGASKTYSFKFS
+335 PGESKTYSFKFS

-401 PTELDLHYDPEK
+401 PTKLDLHYDPSRIT
-413 VEDVNVKVQCVHEN
+413 DVNVEIQCVHEN

-435 PEQVDGLV
+435 PEQVDGMV
-443 NNSRTTECAGIDSDS
+443 NNSRTTEHSDTDS
-458 ATLKEAKQ
+458 ATYVSSTE
-466 VDGEWHHIYELN
+466 VDGERHNIYELN
-478 FGCIGNNSVRVEYT
+478 FGCIGNNSVRVEYKLD
-492 VNGEQKFT
+492 GEEKFT
-500 QFEFNVLEKLDE
+500 QFEFNVLEELDA
-512 TIEAHSDFMVE
+512 TIEAHSDFMVNE
-523 NTQDNDPNSETYGIY
+523 TQDNDPDSATYGIY
-538 SDWYLSSGLDTNQKN
+538 SDWYLSSGKDATQRT

-577 EEIESI
+577 EEVESI
-583 EKYLIDFMWNNYMK
+583 EKYLIDFMWNTYMK
-597 NTQDTYVVANYL
+597 NTQDDYIVANYL
-609 SASGVYGGGSNAWT
+609 SASGAYSDTSSPYT
-623 RAYSEMME
+623 RTFSEMME
-631 VTGFFNM
+631 ATGFFNM
-638 YRIQKAYPNL
+638 YRIEKAYPDL
-648 IEYRETPEWYLDK
+648 IDYREPAEWYLEK
-661 AYNIYMNRIPA
+661 AYNIYNKRVGA
-672 YDIGYYGEQQV
+672 GAVGFYGEQQV

-697 EAENLQEKFALNKGT
+697 EADTLQEQFALTKGT
-712 SMANASYP
+712 IMATADYP

-737 ASKALIE
+737 AANALIE
-744 YYPDDANVNKAL
+744 YYPDSEYVDDALN
-756 SNMERAEWK
+756 NMERAEWK

-831 LSNFNSVNM
+831 LSNFNAINM

-847 VGGISWRYT
+847 VGAVSWRYT

-871 TRIMNNGWND
+871 TRVMNNGWND

-895 RISADVATDP
+895 RISADVTTDP
-905 VFGLTGYGAEVSKE
+905 VFGLTGYGAEVSKD
-919 GSRYTVTPLD
+919 GTRYTVTPLD

-950 CTTAVIDESGA
+950 CTTAVIDESGN

-966 VNNTTGVL
+966 VSNTTGTG

-991 SVKVNGEEGEQ
+991 SVSVNGEEGEQ

-1014 VIPKGESAQITIEKM
+1014 VVPAGESATITIEKM

-1040 SVECP
+1040 SLEADEEP
-1045 AGNELHARVPFR
+1045 QALVPFR
-1057 IEASAYDDG
+1057 VEASAYDDG
-1066 APNGTLTYKWEVTEA
+1066 APDGTLTYSWEVTDA
-1081 PEGGNIVF
+1081 PEGGELTF
-1089 DADDKPYVEVT
+1089 DADNKPFAEAT
-1100 ADKAGDYRVK
+1100 ASLDGQYTVSL
-1110 VTVSDGEKS
+1110 TVSDGELS
-1119 AEQVLAFTMGDV
+1119 VAEDLVINVGTA
-1131 PEKNAPVINEISAE
+1131 PEKSAPVIDE
-1145 QEQLNATRADLKVDA
+1145 A
-1160 TADVFWGNELTYKW
+1160 TAVQNPTNTTVAELSGSATGDSTYGNELEYAW
-1174 EVVSQPEG
+1174 SIVDQPEG
-1182 GNAAVV
+1182 GNAVLA
-1188 NSSQPEAVVKV
+1188 NADQPDAMLKA
-1199 YAPGTYTFGVTVTD
+1199 YAPGTYTVRLTVTD
-1213 SQTEDADTEKVT
+1213 RKSTVYDEDVSSYEDVT
-1225 YQEIS
+1225 F
-1230 VEMSEEADGIEHYG
+1230 EMTGNVDGIERAG
-1244 TVITDLGKAPKL
+1244 TVITQVGTAPTL
-1256 PETMEIIYP
+1256 PETLEVIHP
-1265 DATLRES
+1265 DG
-1272 TIIWD
+1272 TIQDSSITWD
-1277 EIPEESYAERGEF
+1277 EIAEDSYAEKGNF
-1290 TVEGTVEGT
+1290 TVGGTVDGTEMRVEVTVMVAEGEAT
-1299 DMRASLDVIVVT
+1299 
-1311 GESKNI
+1311 NI
-1317 ALAAVPTAIIDTPWD
+1317 ALIAEPSAIIDTPWD
-1332 LQGVV
+1332 LGGV
-1337 ALNDGHDPT
+1337 AGLNDGYDPASSRDT
-1346 SSTDRTNGVW
+1346 SHGVW
-1356 HNWLGDNTADA
+1356 HNWLGEQGSDA
-1367 WVQYTWNSA
+1367 WVQYDWDSE

-1383 AYYYTDGNFIPKEVW
+1383 AYYYTDGNFVPAEVW
-1398 YEYMDENGEWQPMQN
+1398 YEYKDANGEWRPLPN
-1413 VQGCGNEL
+1413 VQGCGTEL
-1421 NQYNVTTFNP
+1421 NQYNVTTFDP
-1431 VTTTA
+1431 VITTS
-1436 IRMNMSPLTQ
+1436 IRMNMSPRTL
-1446 GCGVIEWQVLG
+1446 GCGVIEWQVMG
-1457 YADQIVDKN
+1457 YADNVIDKTQ
-1466 LLKRTIDSAEALDLS
+1466 LRRVIDSANNLDLS
-1481 LFVADESQ
+1481 LFDASEEQ
-1489 LAELQNTIDEAQAV
+1489 LAELQAAIDEAQRIS
-1503 YDDPQATQEEVD
+1503 DSSDTTQEEVD
-1515 MAAAK
+1515 AAAAK
-1520 LARVVAMLP
+1520 LANLILSLP

-1538 ATSNTSY
+1538 ASVATSF
-1545 VSTWETLDAV
+1545 VSSWENLSAV
-1555 NDGRVPDN
+1555 NDGAIPEN
-1563 SYNPSIPRYGTY
+1563 SYNPSMSRYG
-1575 SYDRASDHETVTY
+1575 SWGNASAYETVTY
-1588 TWNSQVTLSGADL
+1588 TWNSEVTLNGADI
-1601 YLWYDGK
+1601 YFWYDGT
-1608 EGEYTSGGIKIPTE
+1608 EGDYTSGGIQVPSE

-1635 KVENSSEYGLEMDK
+1635 PVENASAYDTAMDGY
-1649 FNTTTFDEV
+1649 NNTTFDEV
-1658 TTTSIRVTLM
+1658 TTTAIRVTMM
-1668 KQDYDMNGIGIMEW
+1668 KQANDRNGVGIMEW
-1682 KVYGQI
+1682 KVYG
-1688 NPADK
+1688 
-1693 TALDTAITDADIE
+1693 TAA
-1706 DGSIYTEESWA
+1706 GGEE
-1717 AFTEALE
+1717 
-1724 NAKEVA
+1724 
-1730 ANEKASQAEVDA
+1730 
-1742 ALALLVKA
+1742 
-1750 QNNLEVAPEDKNIAP
+1750 
-1765 LATASGI
+1765 
-1772 CNYDG
+1772 
-1777 QDGRPYDQGGLPKMN
+1777 
-1792 DQIEPASSSDLS
+1792 EP
-1804 NGAWFNWNDRYDD
+1804 
-1817 NGDIQNAWVA
+1817 
-1827 YTWDEPVILESTDVY
+1827 
-1842 YFTDGGGHKMPK
+1842 
-1854 SVTFEYLNDAGEW
+1854 
-1867 VELTDVTPGCEA
+1867 
-1879 DQYNTTDL
+1879 
-1887 GNIRTTALRMTM
+1887 
-1899 EPQFLNDGDP
+1899 
-1909 ACGVGVIEW
+1909 
-1918 KVNGYVAPDKT
+1918 
-1929 ALEDAIAAAEELKED
+1929 
-1944 DYTASSWKT
+1944 
-1953 LEIALEEAKA
+1953 
-1963 VAEDE
+1963 
-1968 AATPENVEDARK
+1968 
-1980 ALERA
+1980 
-1985 INALVGKDEKPLYD
+1985 
-1999 NIAPDAATDGICNYD
+1999 
-2014 GQDGRPNDLGG
+2014 
-2025 LAALNDG
+2025 
-2032 YDPANSNDK
+2032 
-2041 SHAVWHNWQDRY
+2041 
-2053 ENGIPQDAWVSYTWD
+2053 
-2068 KPVEIS
+2068 
-2074 SMDIYYFADY
+2074 
-2084 GGIVEPESISIEYLN
+2084 
-2099 EDGEWVAAEEAQ
+2099 
-2111 GLSCVLEE
+2111 
-2119 YNTVKLANIKTTA
+2119 
-2132 IRMTLKP
+2132 
-2139 QFLSDSDPSHGV
+2139 
-2151 GILEWKVYGKYVD
+2151 
-2164 ETEVVKDALNA
+2164 VVKDALNA

-2242 TALEALIA
+2242 EALEALIK

-2295 LQAAIDGLEEVH
+2295 LQAAINGLEEVH

-2330 TAESWDV
+2330 TAESWDA
-2337 LQDALVNAALAVSDP
+2337 LQNALVNAALAVSDP

-2359 DQLAAALR
+2359 DQLAAALQ

-2374 EAKEEADLDAINAL
+2374 KAKEEADLDAINAL
-2388 IDVAQKLNESD
+2388 IEVAQNLNESD
-2399 YTADSW
+2399 YTAESW
-2405 KALEDALAD
+2405 TALQNALAD
-2414 AVAAAEDAESTQA
+2414 AVAAAEDPEATQA
-2427 QIDKAAEALVD
+2427 QIDKAAAALVD
-2438 AITAL
+2438 AITGL
-2443 KAAEPAE
+2443 KA
-2450 EVNLD
+2450 
-2455 AINALIEAAQS
+2455 
-2466 LDKDLY
+2466 
-2472 TAESWA
+2472 
-2478 ALQDAVADA
+2478 
-2487 AAAAA
+2487 
-2492 DTESTQAQIDEAAA
+2492 
-2506 ALQAAIAALEA
+2506 
-2517 AEPAE
+2517 
-2522 EVNLGAINALI
+2522 
-2533 GVAQKLDEANYT
+2533 
-2545 AESWDAL
+2545 
-2552 QEALADAAA
+2552 
-2561 AAADSNATQ
+2561 
-2570 DQIDKAAAALG
+2570 
-2581 DAIAALK
+2581 
-2588 TAEPAE
+2588 AEPAE

-2629 AALKAA
+2629 AALAAA